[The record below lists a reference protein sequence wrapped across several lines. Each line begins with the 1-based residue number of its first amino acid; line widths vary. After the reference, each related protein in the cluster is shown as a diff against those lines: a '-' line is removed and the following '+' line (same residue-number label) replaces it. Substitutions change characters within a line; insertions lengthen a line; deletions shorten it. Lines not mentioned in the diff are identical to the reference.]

1 MFVFYWV
8 LVCSQNI
15 KSKNLMSK
23 NRSQIPAN
31 YLTSIFLGTLAFS
44 FLKTRWGDFK
54 EEERTELQP
63 SFQQDVN
70 LNLSYIWKEEF

>member
-8 LVCSQNI
+8 LVCSQNM

-31 YLTSIFLGTLAFS
+31 YLTSIFLGTLHSPFW
-44 FLKTRWGDFK
+44 KHV
-54 EEERTELQP
+54 EEISKKKNELNCN
-63 SFQQDVN
+63 QQDVWIY
-70 LNLSYIWKEEF
+70 LL